1 MKKEWRITVWGVRGS
16 APRPSLD
23 CMEHGG
29 NTACISLEHGDHT
42 VILDAGTGLAPL
54 GQVLSARE
62 GPKRLDILLSHLHID
77 HVLGLYTF
85 SPFFDPD
92 AEIHLYGGAGLER
105 YLETL
110 IGPPFWPLGMR
121 DFPSKV
127 GYHEIRPGDSFA
139 LDGLT
144 VSTMAGDHPGGSIL
158 YRLDG
163 DGKRLT
169 YALDCEAAGPVL
181 PALTEF
187 ARGSGLLIWDA
198 SFAPSDLRPGWGHS
212 TWEQGLELGRAAQAA
227 QVLMTHYGWDC
238 SDGAL
243 RRQALLA
250 GQDGSCRFA
259 KEGMAISL

>member
-1 MKKEWRITVWGVRGS
+1 
-16 APRPSLD
+16 
-23 CMEHGG
+23 
-29 NTACISLEHGDHT
+29 
-42 VILDAGTGLAPL
+42 
-54 GQVLSARE
+54 
-62 GPKRLDILLSHLHID
+62 
-77 HVLGLYTF
+77 
-85 SPFFDPD
+85 
-92 AEIHLYGGAGLER
+92 
-105 YLETL
+105 
-110 IGPPFWPLGMR
+110 MR

-198 SFAPSDLRPGWGHS
+198 SFAPSDLRPGWG
-212 TWEQGLELGRAAQAA
+212 QGLELGRAAQAA

-243 RRQALLA
+243 RRQELLA